1 MKNIRQIIE
10 REIHITEI
18 ELKNLKKGETKKI
31 QKLQKLKEELAKLEE
46 TQ

>member
-18 ELKNLKKGETKKI
+18 ELKNLKKGEAKKI
-31 QKLQKLKEELAKLEE
+31 QKLQKLKEELSKLEE